1 MNEVV
6 KSPATILNNMLN
18 GNSVQKMIK
27 DSMGQRAGMFTASIM
42 DVFNS
47 TPELA
52 KCDPAQIVKKAIEAS
67 AMGLTL
73 NKSLGHAYLV
83 VYNNKVKLP
92 DGSFKTVPTPTFI
105 PGYKG
110 LIQLAL
116 RGGCVKNINADVVY
130 EGELVGKD
138 KLTGYI
144 DLSGDKTSD
153 KVIGYFAYYDEGVYS
168 KTIYMSVDEM
178 ANYAKAYSKS
188 IPSQMTIDALK
199 ALADKPYFDGNTGVG
214 WTKNF
219 HSMAIKTVLRRL
231 LKTYGRL
238 SLEMEAALNQD
249 SKADEAEDNVVDT
262 TAVEIPEVKVIE
274 EKKPIDPGF

>member
-6 KSPATILNNMLN
+6 KSPANVLKDMLN
-18 GNSVQKMIK
+18 GSSVQNMIK
-27 DSMGQRAGMFTASIM
+27 ASMGSRAGMFTASIM

-47 TPELA
+47 TPELE
-52 KCDPAQIVKKAIEAS
+52 KCDPKEIVKKAIEAS
-67 AMGLTL
+67 AMGLTF

-83 VYNNKVKLP
+83 PYNNKVKLP
-92 DGSFKTVPTPTFI
+92 DGSFKIVPTPTFI
-105 PGYKG
+105 PGSKG

-188 IPSQMTIDALK
+188 IPSQMTVDALK
-199 ALADKPYFDGNTGVG
+199 ALADKPFFDKNNGLG
-214 WTKNF
+214 WTNNF
-219 HSMAIKTVLRRL
+219 HSMAIKTVLKRL

-249 SKADEAEDNVVDT
+249 AKADDKDDFVKTTDVD
-262 TAVEIPEVKVIE
+262 IQDVKVIE
-274 EKKPIDPGF
+274 ETKPVDPGF